1 MTENQQRIIDSLV
14 AEFNSRNEQ
23 QIKRPFKLIDVDE
36 LDAINTRHLGLIAD
50 AQSTKDFWDNER
62 DRYIDDLIPQLR
74 EDIGDRLCV
83 QRGNEATG
91 NHSYSDSIFIYKYD
105 TAKHSIG
112 EHALRIDFCLIQ
124 QSRRD
129 DVTREWY
136 NYIVG
141 MELRR
146 YVTCDT
152 KKQYKDEVEFFNCQ
166 YTKDKLKN
174 LLS

>member
-23 QIKRPFKLIDVDE
+23 QSKRPFKLIDVDE
-36 LDAINTRHLGLIAD
+36 FDAINQRHIELKAD
-50 AQSTKDFWDNER
+50 AQRTKDFWDDER
-62 DRYIDDLIPQLR
+62 DRYIDDLIPQLK

-83 QRGNEATG
+83 QRGNEAM
-91 NHSYSDSIFIYKYD
+91 NNQNYSEYIFIYKYD
-105 TAKHSIG
+105 TPDWSID
-112 EHALRIDFCLIQ
+112 EHALRIAFGLIK

-129 DVTREWY
+129 EVTREWY
-136 NYIVG
+136 DYIVG

-146 YVTCDT
+146 YVTSDT